1 MTDSG
6 DIFALAAQPQAQ
18 IAHLDGQIPVM
29 LVDNIFANPLG
40 VRELALAL
48 PFEPAG
54 AHYPGRKAELPEG
67 HESLGRFL
75 GQVREA
81 VTRHYL
87 PRIGSLPDG
96 RRPASISRMETD
108 FAITDVHPSELTK
121 EQTRPHIDHVPFFG
135 LVYLNPTDRGGTL
148 FFRAKT
154 QVAPSTGRMGYQVE
168 SDDYVE
174 LCGKIEGRFNRLA
187 IYPGFILHTGEVK
200 DWIETQARFDE
211 PRLTQRIMF
220 FL

>member
-6 DIFALAAQPQAQ
+6 DIFAMAAQPRAQ
-18 IAHLDGQIPVM
+18 IAYLDGQIPVM
-29 LVDNIFANPLG
+29 LVDNVFADPLG
-40 VRELALAL
+40 VRTLALGL
-48 PFEPAG
+48 PYQPAG
-54 AHYPGRKAELPEG
+54 AHYPGRKAQLPEG
-67 HESLGRFL
+67 HEGLERFL
-75 GQVREA
+75 GEVRGA
-81 VTRHYL
+81 VERHYF
-87 PRIGSLPDG
+87 PRIGALPDG
-96 RRPASISRMETD
+96 RRPTAIRRVETD

-135 LVYLNPTDRGGTL
+135 LVYLNPQDRGGTL
-148 FFRAKT
+148 FFRAKS
-154 QVAPSTGRMGYQVE
+154 QVAPSSPRTGYQLE
-168 SDDYVE
+168 SDEHVQ

-200 DWIETQARFDE
+200 GWIETQERFDE